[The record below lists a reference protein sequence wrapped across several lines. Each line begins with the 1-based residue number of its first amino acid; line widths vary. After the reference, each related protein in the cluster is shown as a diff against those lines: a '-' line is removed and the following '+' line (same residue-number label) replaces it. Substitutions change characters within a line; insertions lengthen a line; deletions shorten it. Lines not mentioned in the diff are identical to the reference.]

1 MLLFALVALAAA
13 AEDAAQ
19 ETATRTER
27 MSADENRVGAEVRRS
42 CPVRSW
48 KARRLSARCAWLP

>member
-27 MSADENRVGAEVRRS
+27 MSADENRVGAEVRAELP
-42 CPVRSW
+42 CP
-48 KARRLSARCAWLP
+48 LLESA